1 MNVFKFTPITSPTFL
16 EQGQMIPK
24 PDSIMWTERY
34 RDPGEFEIVAPLS
47 SGMKEFLPEGT
58 IISHVDTMEVMI
70 VENHEISEEPMEDPI
85 VTVTGR
91 SFESFLD
98 NRIVGTDQARAS
110 STIVPYELFGNS
122 TWHQTVAMINSHI
135 VDPFGDY
142 DGIPYVVAEHSI
154 VDPVTTTTEERTIDR
169 GGLHQRALE
178 ILAVDDLGIKTI
190 RRSPFP
196 EYGGD
201 DTNTTLQVHNG
212 INRIND
218 VVFSWRKGDI
228 ESAEYLF
235 SAKKLKN
242 SALIQGRYVQT
253 FVDLGPTRY
262 NRRTMIVDADDIDG
276 HFDAAPT
283 GTALALALVAMQTR
297 GRQVLK
303 SQKRVTITQADVS
316 NMAQFQY
323 RKDYN
328 IGDMVTVEGNFGQT
342 QAMRVIEFAEIED
355 ENGRSAHPTLSVPDA
370 DETEVA

>member
-1 MNVFKFTPITSPTFL
+1 
-16 EQGQMIPK
+16 
-24 PDSIMWTERY
+24 
-34 RDPGEFEIVAPLS
+34 
-47 SGMKEFLPEGT
+47 
-58 IISHVDTMEVMI
+58 
-70 VENHEISEEPMEDPI
+70 
-85 VTVTGR
+85 
-91 SFESFLD
+91 
-98 NRIVGTDQARAS
+98 
-110 STIVPYELFGNS
+110 
-122 TWHQTVAMINSHI
+122 
-135 VDPFGDY
+135 
-142 DGIPYVVAEHSI
+142 
-154 VDPVTTTTEERTIDR
+154 
-169 GGLHQRALE
+169 
-178 ILAVDDLGIKTI
+178 
-190 RRSPFP
+190 
-196 EYGGD
+196 
-201 DTNTTLQVHNG
+201 
-212 INRIND
+212 
-218 VVFSWRKGDI
+218 
-228 ESAEYLF
+228 LF